1 MPNAML
7 NVVAVNKAC
16 SLRLVEYTC
25 LCIPLKSKTLL
36 KSLDKG
42 KRCISLVGHVIDSAE
57 KGLWRRIQ
65 VAGKECNK
73 VLVKRP
79 RQVCLPTKNRY

>member
-7 NVVAVNKAC
+7 NVVAVNKAS

-42 KRCISLVGHVIDSAE
+42 KRFGSPVAHVIDGAE
-57 KGLWRRIQ
+57 KG
-65 VAGKECNK
+65 
-73 VLVKRP
+73 
-79 RQVCLPTKNRY
+79 